1 MRNWSVGMV
10 QANTTTSFQADALQG
25 IGVVISLT
33 DCYRRTEYG
42 EPVNALK
49 SYILSPFSD
58 DTHVR

>member
-1 MRNWSVGMV
+1 MV